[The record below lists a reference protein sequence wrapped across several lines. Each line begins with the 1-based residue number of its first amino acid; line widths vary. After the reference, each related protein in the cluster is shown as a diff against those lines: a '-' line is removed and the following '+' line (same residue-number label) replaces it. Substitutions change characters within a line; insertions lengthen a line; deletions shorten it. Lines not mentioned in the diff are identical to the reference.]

1 MICQFIELIKV
12 KVLPACKTCVT
23 SGFYCTS
30 CQDKLDAGSLT
41 QFELDIAKDL
51 LILEESENF
60 GFLSDISFYKAID
73 FEDVVILVVGRT
85 DKIKLKQNLIDW
97 IKETYEIDEIIVI
110 EQTKS
115 PRPALESLISP
126 YKLVSLNE
134 IFLATGDIEFKG
146 ILSKSDQDEILFT
159 QEELE
164 ELVLEL
170 TGNVIRIEFI

>member
-1 MICQFIELIKV
+1 MKI
-12 KVLPACKTCVT
+12 LPACKTCIN

-30 CQDKLDAGSLT
+30 CQDKLDAGVLT
-41 QFELDIAKDL
+41 QFELDLAKDL
-51 LILEESENF
+51 LKLEESEDF
-60 GFLSDISFYKAID
+60 GFLREISFYKAID
-73 FEDVVILVVGRT
+73 FDDVVILVISKN
-85 DKIKLKQNLIDW
+85 DKIKIKQDLIDW
-97 IKETYEIDEIIVI
+97 IKENYEIAEIILI
-110 EQTKS
+110 EQTKK

-126 YKLVSLNE
+126 YKLISLNE

-146 ILSKSDQDEILFT
+146 VLNKKDQDVILFT